1 MITTASSKHNTN
13 NDLKEN
19 NRNYLLNNYMTNQK
33 NPDQVASEDER
44 KKKIRKKLKT
54 MNEEDLY
61 CMPNENFKDNSRN
74 HYDMVES
81 HKLLQS
87 INENV
92 AFKGPNLAV
101 GLANNGMT

>member
-1 MITTASSKHNTN
+1 
-13 NDLKEN
+13 
-19 NRNYLLNNYMTNQK
+19 
-33 NPDQVASEDER
+33 
-44 KKKIRKKLKT
+44 